1 MSRVALLQIDVS
13 DTETPEARVPRV
25 LDLIAQQQGKCDLVI
40 LPELWNIGAF
50 NSGVLQ
56 KYAEPRDGALVQAL
70 QQAAQ
75 AGNFWL
81 HGGSFVERL
90 PDGGM
95 SNTAILLNPAGE
107 VVNYYR
113 KIHLY
118 GFDHGEA
125 VLMNRGTEIVTSP
138 ETPVGHAGLAICY
151 DLRFPELFRG
161 MGDLGVETIL
171 ITSGW
176 PTPRINHWRVL
187 NQARAI
193 ENQSWV
199 IACNEVGPNGNVM
212 LGGHSMVI
220 SPRGEIVA
228 EAGTSEEVLY
238 ADIDLNQVAEF
249 RAEHP
254 FQKDRFIR

>member
-1 MSRVALLQIDVS
+1 MTRVALLQVDVS
-13 DTETPEARVPRV
+13 DSESPESRIPRV
-25 LDLIAQQQGKCDLVI
+25 LDLVDQQKGKCDLVV
-40 LPELWNIGAF
+40 LPELWIIGAF
-50 NSGVLQ
+50 NSGVLES
-56 KYAEPRDGALVQAL
+56 YAQPRDGELVTAL
-70 QQAAQ
+70 QARAK

-90 PDGGM
+90 EDGGM
-95 SNTAILLNPAGE
+95 ANTAVLINPAGE
-107 VVNYYR
+107 IVKFYR

-125 VLMNRGTEIVTSP
+125 VLLNRGTEIVTQ
-138 ETPVGHAGLAICY
+138 EQTPIGHVGLAICY

-161 MGDLGVETIL
+161 MNDQGVETIL

-193 ENQSWV
+193 ENQAWV
-199 IACNEVGPNGNVM
+199 IACNEVGPNGDIM

-220 SPRGEIVA
+220 SPRGEIIA
-228 EAGTSEEVLY
+228 EAGESEEVLY
-238 ADIDLNQVAEF
+238 ADIDLSQVAEF
-249 RAEHP
+249 RIEHP

>member
-1 MSRVALLQIDVS
+1 MSKVALLQVDVS
-13 DTETPEARVPRV
+13 DSESPDLRIPRV
-25 LDLIAQQQGKCDLVI
+25 LELVAKQKGKCDLVV
-40 LPELWNIGAF
+40 LPELWSTGAF
-50 NSGVLQ
+50 NTSALDT
-56 KYAEPRDGALVQAL
+56 YAEPRNGELVTAL
-70 QQAAQ
+70 QAHAKV
-75 AGNFWL
+75 GNFWL

-90 PDGGM
+90 ADGGM
-95 SNTAILLNPAGE
+95 SNTAVLINPSGE
-107 VVNYYR
+107 IVKFYQ

-125 VLMNRGTEIVTSP
+125 ILLNRGTEIVTTK
-138 ETPVGHAGLAICY
+138 ETPVGHVGLAICY

-161 MGDLGVETIL
+161 MSDQGVETIL

-193 ENQSWV
+193 ENQAWV
-199 IACNEVGPNGNVM
+199 VACNEVGSNGSVM

-220 SPRGEIVA
+220 NPRGEIVA
-228 EAGTSEEVLY
+228 EAGTSEEVLC
-238 ADIDLNQVAEF
+238 ADIDLSQVTHF
-249 RAEHP
+249 RNEHP

>member
-25 LDLIAQQQGKCDLVI
+25 LSLVAQQKGKCDLVV
-40 LPELWNIGAF
+40 LPELWKIGAF
-50 NSGVLQ
+50 NSRVLED
-56 KYAEPRDGALVQAL
+56 YAEPNDSELIKQL
-70 QQAAQ
+70 QQAAKV
-75 AGNFWL
+75 GNFWL
-81 HGGSFVERL
+81 HGGTFVERL

-95 SNTAILLNPAGE
+95 SNTAVLINPAGE
-107 VVNYYR
+107 IVSFYR

-125 VLMNRGTEIVTSP
+125 ILLNRGTQIVTAQD
-138 ETPVGHAGLAICY
+138 TPIGHVGLAICY

-161 MGDLGVETIL
+161 MGDAGVETIL
-171 ITSGW
+171 ISSGW

-199 IACNEVGPNGNVM
+199 IACNEVGPNGDIT

-220 SPRGEIVA
+220 SPRGEIIA

-238 ADIDLNQVAEF
+238 ADIDLTQVAEF
-249 RAEHP
+249 RVEHP

>member
-1 MSRVALLQIDVS
+1 MTRVALLQIDVS
-13 DTETPEARVPRV
+13 DSESQSDREARVLKLV
-25 LDLIAQQQGKCDLVI
+25 GEQKGKCEIAI

-50 NSGVLQ
+50 NYRDLQ
-56 KYAEPRDGALVQAL
+56 LSLQPRDGELVKAL
-70 QQAAQ
+70 QQAAK
-75 AGNFWL
+75 AGGFWL
-81 HGGSFVERL
+81 HGGSFVEAH

-95 SNTAILLNPAGE
+95 SNTAVLINSAGE
-107 VVNYYR
+107 VVTFYR

-125 VLMNRGTEIVTSP
+125 VLLERGTDIVTVP
-138 ETPVGHAGLAICY
+138 NTPIGNVGLAICY

-161 MGDLGVETIL
+161 MGDQGVETIL
-171 ITSGW
+171 ISSGW

-193 ENQSWV
+193 ENQAWV
-199 IACNEVGPNGNVM
+199 IACNEVGPNGKIM

-228 EAGTSEEVLY
+228 EAGTAEEVLY
-238 ADIDLNQVAEF
+238 ADIDLAQVESF
-249 RAEHP
+249 RTEHP
-254 FQKDRFIR
+254 FQLDRFIR